1 MIGVTVAR
9 PRAARLHISPTLRI
23 ILLYAVTLFLIV
35 TVIFALPRLMPGDP
49 IQSREDPSNPLF
61 IQDVQS
67 RGQVLAYY
75 GLDKPVVQQYF
86 TYLGDLV
93 HGNLGWSIAA
103 NQPVS
108 TMIMQHLPWT
118 ALLMGTSIAA
128 ASLIAYVA
136 GVAAAWRRG
145 RLSDR
150 ALIVGTT
157 VARSVP
163 EYALASVLLIVFAV
177 VFPVLPQFGGSTAF
191 AQYSGFWDHAADIA
205 AHLALPALSLTIGL
219 VGVKFLLMRNTMVS
233 VLGED
238 FMVLARAKGLSNH
251 RLKHRHAGRNALLP
265 YLTLIGIQI
274 GFAVGG
280 AVFIES
286 VFAYPGMGTLILTAV
301 NNRDYPVLEGCFL
314 VFATA
319 VLLMNLAIELVYRR
333 LDPRVHGQ

>member
-1 MIGVTVAR
+1 MIGIRIAR
-9 PRAARLHISPTLRI
+9 PQATRLHVAPSLRI

-61 IQDVQS
+61 IQDIQS
-67 RGQVLAYY
+67 RAQVLTYY

-86 TYLGDLV
+86 TYLGNIA

-103 NQPVS
+103 NQPVT

-118 ALLMGTSIAA
+118 LLLMGTSILA
-128 ASLIAYVA
+128 ASIIAYIA

-145 RLSDR
+145 RLGDR
-150 ALIVGTT
+150 VLIVATT

-163 EYALASVLLIVFAV
+163 EYALASGLLVLFAV
-177 VFPVLPQFGGSTAF
+177 VVPIFPQFGGSTPF
-191 AQYSGFWDHAADIA
+191 AEYSGFWDHAADIA
-205 AHLALPALSLTIGL
+205 THLALPALSLTIGL
-219 VGVKFLLMRNTMVS
+219 VGVKFLLMRNTMIG

-251 RLKHRHAGRNALLP
+251 RLKYRHAGRNALLP
-265 YLTLIGIQI
+265 FLTLIGIQL

-280 AVFIES
+280 AVFVES
-286 VFAYPGMGTLILTAV
+286 VFAYPGMGTLILSAV

-314 VFATA
+314 VFATV
-319 VLLMNLAIELVYRR
+319 VLVMNLLIELVYRR
-333 LDPRVHGQ
+333 LDPRVQGQ

>member
-1 MIGVTVAR
+1 MNGVSVAR
-9 PRAARLHISPTLRI
+9 PRAVRLHISPTLRI
-23 ILLYAVTLFLIV
+23 IVLYAVTLFLIV

-49 IQSREDPSNPLF
+49 IQSRVDPADPLF
-61 IQDVQS
+61 IQDTQS
-67 RGQVLAYY
+67 RAQVLAYY

-108 TMIMQHLPWT
+108 KMIMQHLPWT
-118 ALLMGTSIAA
+118 GLLMGTSLAA
-128 ASLIAYVA
+128 ASLIAYLA

-145 RLSDR
+145 RLTDR
-150 ALIVGTT
+150 ALIIGTT
-157 VARSVP
+157 LARSFP

-177 VFPVLPQFGGSTAF
+177 VIPVFPLYGGSTPF
-191 AQYSGFWDHAADIA
+191 AQYAGFWDHAADVA
-205 AHLALPALSLTIGL
+205 AHLVLPAVTLTIGL
-219 VGVKFLLMRNTMVS
+219 VGVKFLLMRNTMVG

-238 FMVLARAKGLSNH
+238 YMVLARAKGLPAR
-251 RLKHRHAGRNALLP
+251 RLKHHHAGRNALLP

-280 AVFIES
+280 TIFIET

-319 VLLMNLAIELVYRR
+319 VLLMNLLIELVYRR
-333 LDPRVHGQ
+333 LDPRVQGR

>member
-1 MIGVTVAR
+1 MIRVTAAR
-9 PRAARLHISPTLRI
+9 PRAASLRVPPTVRI
-23 ILLYAVTLFLIV
+23 VVLYALTLFLIV

-61 IQDVQS
+61 IQDIQS
-67 RGQVLAYY
+67 RSEVLAYY
-75 GLDKPVVQQYF
+75 GLDKPVVTQYF
-86 TYLGDLV
+86 TYVGNIL

-108 TMIMQHLPWT
+108 SMILQHLPWT

-128 ASLIAYVA
+128 ASLIAYLA

-145 RLSDR
+145 RLGDR
-150 ALIVGTT
+150 TLIVATT

-163 EYALASVLLIVFAV
+163 EYALASVLLIFFAV
-177 VFPVLPQFGGSTAF
+177 VFPVFPLYGGSTPF
-191 AQYSGFWDHAADIA
+191 ATYSGFSDHAADIA
-205 AHLALPALSLTIGL
+205 THLALPALSLTIGL
-219 VGVKFLLMRNTMVS
+219 IGVKFLLMRNTMVT

-238 FMVLARAKGLSNH
+238 YMVLARAKGLSNN
-251 RLKHRHAGRNALLP
+251 RLKYRHAGRNALLP
-265 YLTLIGIQI
+265 FLTLIGIQL

-314 VFATA
+314 TFATA
-319 VLLMNLAIELVYRR
+319 VLLMNLLIELVYRR
-333 LDPRVHGQ
+333 LDPRVHAQ

>member
-1 MIGVTVAR
+1 MIGLAAVRTRV
-9 PRAARLHISPTLRI
+9 PAARVPPALRI
-23 ILLYAVTLFLIV
+23 VLLYAVTLFLIV
-35 TVIFALPRLMPGDP
+35 TLIFALPRLMPGDP

-67 RGQVLAYY
+67 RNEVLAYY
-75 GLDKPVVQQYF
+75 GLDKPIVQQYF
-86 TYLGDLV
+86 SYLGNVL

-108 TMIMQHLPWT
+108 SMIMQHLPWT
-118 ALLMGTSIAA
+118 ALLMLTSITA

-136 GVAAAWRRG
+136 GVGAAWRRG
-145 RLSDR
+145 RIGDR

-157 VARSVP
+157 LARSVP
-163 EYALASVLLIVFAV
+163 EYALASVLVIIFAV
-177 VFPVLPQFGGSTAF
+177 AFPLFPLFGGSTAF
-191 AQYSGFWDHAADIA
+191 AQYTGFWDHAGDIA

-219 VGVKFLLMRNTMVS
+219 VGVKFLLMRNTMVN

-238 FMVLARAKGLSNH
+238 FMVLARAKGLSAH
-251 RLKHRHAGRNALLP
+251 RLKHHHAGRNALLP
-265 YLTLIGIQI
+265 FLTLIGIQI

-280 AVFIES
+280 AIFVES

-319 VLLMNLAIELVYRR
+319 VLLMNLIIELIYQR